1 MNAPTEFILSESYGI
16 VSTSKQEKGL
26 STTLVPD
33 TKHTK
38 VFAQT
43 TTHTPDKLSAL
54 HFDSSDHEMR
64 ADDKPICNTNSS
76 YKTSE
81 DSNQSDGDD
90 TIENKSLVHD
100 GNLTS
105 NDSDDFDATP
115 NGKAKYIIFAKK
127 GTIFSSW
134 LV

>member
-1 MNAPTEFILSESYGI
+1 MY
-16 VSTSKQEKGL
+16 
-26 STTLVPD
+26 
-33 TKHTK
+33 
-38 VFAQT
+38 FAL
-43 TTHTPDKLSAL
+43 PLGVDKLSAL

-105 NDSDDFDATP
+105 IIRTRSLSLLTP
-115 NGKAKYIIFAKK
+115 MAHVRYQDCSCEGCI
-127 GTIFSSW
+127 
-134 LV
+134 LVMPR